1 MAYSSMMKNIRI
13 SVRRKEQIWNVVDV
27 NIIKRIIAN
36 TSVWSCQKVKHVR
49 IARM

>member
-1 MAYSSMMKNIRI
+1 MGGAYGKRLTINIKI

-36 TSVWSCQKVKHVR
+36 TS
-49 IARM
+49 A